1 MKAFQLVAPHKAEL
15 RDVDVPEPGP
25 GEILL
30 QITGSGVCHSD
41 LHLLHTDG
49 MPYPMTL
56 GHEPAGRIAALGPG
70 VTGWEIGQHA
80 LAYIAWGCGLCR
92 RCADGTDNACER
104 FARRIV
110 PGPGLGH
117 PGAMADYLLVPA
129 RFLVPL
135 GDLDPVDSAPL
146 ADAALTPYHVVS
158 RALPLLT
165 PSATAVVI
173 GVGGLGHMAVQIL
186 RAITGSR
193 IVAVDVDPA
202 KLAAAEGYGAD
213 AAVPSDADAAARVLD
228 LTSGVGADLVLDFV
242 GTEPTLRLAASIVG
256 SYGHL
261 SAVGLAGGSIPFTA
275 DGSAAGLPWGAT
287 LSTPY
292 AGTRR
297 DLHEVVALARQGRIR
312 VRAERHPLSEA
323 QTVLDRL
330 RRGEIQGRAVLV
342 PG

>member
-25 GEILL
+25 GEVLL

-56 GHEPAGRIAALGPG
+56 GHEGAGRVAALGPG
-70 VTGWEIGQHA
+70 VTGWEIGRHA

-92 RCADGTDNACER
+92 RCAVGADNACER
-104 FARRIV
+104 FSRRIV
-110 PGPGLGH
+110 PGPGLGL

-146 ADAALTPYHVVS
+146 ADAGLTPYHAVA

-173 GVGGLGHMAVQIL
+173 GVGGLGHLAVQIL

-213 AAVPSDADAAARVLD
+213 EAVPSTPTPPPASWTSPRGAGPTWCSTSSARSPHCGWPPRCGGTGPKGPHQGPRGAPPPVGGPD
-228 LTSGVGADLVLDFV
+228 RSG
-242 GTEPTLRLAASIVG
+242 PPP
-256 SYGHL
+256 
-261 SAVGLAGGSIPFTA
+261 AGGDP
-275 DGSAAGLPWGAT
+275 GP
-287 LSTPY
+287 
-292 AGTRR
+292 RR
-297 DLHEVVALARQGRIR
+297 PG
-312 VRAERHPLSEA
+312 P
-323 QTVLDRL
+323 RL
-330 RRGEIQGRAVLV
+330 TGCVLV
-342 PG
+342 DSPASRL